1 MVWWYVAVFFVALV
15 VGQAMAPK
23 PQGAKAAGFDDVQAP
38 TAEEGRE
45 IAVLFGTR
53 MIKGPNVTWYGDFET
68 DAIKKKSGGLF

>member
-1 MVWWYVAVFFVALV
+1 MWPFAVFLIALV
-15 VGQAMAPK
+15 ASYAFAPK
-23 PQGAKAAGFDDVQAP
+23 PKAQKPAGFDDVQAP

-53 MIKGPNVTWYGDFET
+53 ELKGPNCVWYGDFET